1 MTETYCKKRQH
12 EIIEQENYKYEDME
26 KENINQEYMAPE
38 SNRRLRILLVLTGG
52 TIGTMSGSDGKRR
65 VVSNAGSEP
74 LLLTSLRR
82 LAPEYEPEADIRIP
96 YQVLSEH
103 MTTDYLNALGDCLRG
118 EEMSR
123 YDGIFIT
130 HGSDTLAFTAAY
142 LAELLRGCPVPV
154 FLLASQRPLDDS
166 ESNGTENFLAALKLL
181 GHTPEP
187 GVFVTYRNS
196 DGIMYLHRAEE
207 LRQCEPGTD
216 DFFSE
221 GMRPCGNLAGG
232 EISRVSREEELPE
245 EGSEPEMWKVPDLRI
260 TNDVLLLH
268 PYVGIRYDCIVTEG
282 VRAVLHTLYH
292 SSTAPKELAGF
303 LDRCRKAKIPCYIL
317 PCEPENCHYET
328 TSELLANGAIPL
340 SGMTEETAYMRLLMQ
355 RI

>member
-1 MTETYCKKRQH
+1 MRH
-12 EIIEQENYKYEDME
+12 ENTKQENMKQGDLG
-26 KENINQEYMAPE
+26 PE
-38 SNRRLRILLVLTGG
+38 SICRPRILLVLTGG
-52 TIGTMSGSDGKRR
+52 TIGTVSGSDGRRR
-65 VVSNAGSEP
+65 VVSDDGP
-74 LLLTSLRR
+74 KPMLLASLKK

-103 MTTDYLNALGDCLRG
+103 MNTDYLNALGDCLR
-118 EEMSR
+118 EEELSR

-154 FLLASQRPLDDS
+154 FLLASQRPLDDP

-181 GHTPEP
+181 GHIPEA

-221 GMRPCGNLAGG
+221 GMRPCDCLAGG
-232 EISRVSREEELPE
+232 EISRGSREEELPE